1 MKALYK
7 MTVVEA
13 KMFLREPMAVFF
25 TLAFPVMALLLF
37 GNLFGGY
44 PVPGTDLRGIDLY
57 VPAYTGMIIGT
68 VGLIGLPTTLAAY
81 RDKDVL
87 RRLRATPLTSTT
99 ILGAH
104 VLVNLAAT
112 TVGIALLLVVGKLAF
127 DLKMPEAPFSVAAA
141 LAFASLSFFAVGFAM
156 AGLLPTVRVT
166 SAVGQIVFFPMLFL
180 SGAALPLQTLPNSLR
195 RISDFLP
202 LTYVVELAQG
212 LWIGEGWNWFAV
224 AVLLGVLALSILVS
238 AKTFRW
244 E

>member
-13 KMFLREPMAVFF
+13 KMFLREPVAVFF

-37 GNLFGGY
+37 GTLFGGY
-44 PVPGTDLRGIDLY
+44 PVPGTDLRGIDMY
-57 VPAYTGMIIGT
+57 VPAYTAMIIGT

-81 RDKDVL
+81 RDKDIL
-87 RRLRATPLTSTT
+87 RRLRATPLPSTT

-112 TVGIALLLVVGKLAF
+112 AVGVALLLVVAKFAF
-127 DLKMPEAPFSVAAA
+127 DIRTPEAPVSVAAA
-141 LAFASLSFFAVGFAM
+141 LALSSLSFFAVGFAI

-166 SAVGQIVFFPMLFL
+166 SAVGQVVFFPMLFL
-180 SGAALPLQTLPNSLR
+180 SGAALPLQTLPDWLR
-195 RISDFLP
+195 RVSDFIP

-212 LWIGEGWNWFAV
+212 LWIGAGWNLFATL
-224 AVLLGVLALSILVS
+224 VLLGVLAVSILVS